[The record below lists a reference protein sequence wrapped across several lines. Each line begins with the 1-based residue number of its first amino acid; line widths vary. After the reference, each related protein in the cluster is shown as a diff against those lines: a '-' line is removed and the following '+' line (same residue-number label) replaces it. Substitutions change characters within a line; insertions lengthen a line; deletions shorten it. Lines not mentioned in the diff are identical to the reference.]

1 MNRRITS
8 FFCRTY
14 RDRSGAVAILVGV
27 MMLALAGFSAIV
39 IDLGYL
45 FYAQRSLQASADAA
59 ALAGAQNINAGAGGT
74 AISTA
79 ISYSGVSGN
88 KNANANL
95 TVTMASGYPQLKCFT
110 TTEVPC
116 TGPDSANAI
125 VVVEQATVPLYFA
138 RVLGINSWQISATST
153 AGGRGGSTQALDV
166 MIILDTTGS
175 MNNSDGS
182 CAGNSRIACALG
194 GIQVLLGSCTPQPC
208 GLWPC
213 AENLANC
220 GTVTAGNVANAVDEV
235 GIMVFPGLTNASQD
249 QYEYNC
255 SGSPQPAI
263 ASYNSSP
270 VYQVIPLSSDYRTS
284 DTATTLNTTS
294 HLVIAAGAGCSQG
307 IQAVG
312 GFGTYYADAITAA
325 QTALAGA
332 GRPNARNVIILLSDG
347 GANAS
352 SSDMPTA
359 EKSNQCHEAITAAAT
374 PAATGTWVYSVA
386 YGSTTTASGGDC
398 TTDTPAISSCS
409 TMQQIASDATKFF
422 VDPSGGSPPCSSPD
436 NPSITDLNSAFKQIG
451 IEATTPRLLPNN
463 TT

>member
-1 MNRRITS
+1 MKRRIAS
-8 FFCRTY
+8 FFCRMH
-14 RDRSGAVAILVGV
+14 RDQRGAVAVLVGV
-27 MMLALAGFSAIV
+27 MLFALVAFSAIV
-39 IDLGYL
+39 VDLGYL

-110 TTEVPC
+110 TTGVPC

-138 RVLGINSWQISATST
+138 RVLGINTWQISATST
-153 AGGRGGSTQALDV
+153 AGGRGGSTQALNV

-194 GIQVLLGSCTPQPC
+194 GIQVLLS

-220 GTVTAGNVANAVDEV
+220 GTVTSGNVANAVDEV

-249 QYEYNC
+249 QYEYRC
-255 SGSPQPAI
+255 SGSPSPTTVSYA
-263 ASYNSSP
+263 ASPDYLA
-270 VYQVIPLSSDYRTS
+270 IPLSSDYRIS
-284 DTATTLNTTS
+284 DATTTPLNTAS
-294 HLVIAAGAGCSQG
+294 DLVIAAGAGCSPG

-312 GFGTYYADAITAA
+312 GYGTYYADAITAA

-332 GRPNARNVIILLSDG
+332 GRPNAQNVIILLSDG

-359 EKSNQCHEAITAAAT
+359 KKTNQCHEAITAAAT
-374 PAATGTWVYSVA
+374 AAAAGTWVYSVA
-386 YGSTTTASGGDC
+386 YGSSTTITGGDC

-436 NPSITDLNSAFKQIG
+436 NPSISDLNSAFKQIG
-451 IEATTPRLLPNN
+451 IEATTARLLPNN

>member
-1 MNRRITS
+1 
-8 FFCRTY
+8 
-14 RDRSGAVAILVGV
+14 
-27 MMLALAGFSAIV
+27 
-39 IDLGYL
+39 
-45 FYAQRSLQASADAA
+45 
-59 ALAGAQNINAGAGGT
+59 
-74 AISTA
+74 
-79 ISYSGVSGN
+79 
-88 KNANANL
+88 
-95 TVTMASGYPQLKCFT
+95 
-110 TTEVPC
+110 
-116 TGPDSANAI
+116 
-125 VVVEQATVPLYFA
+125 
-138 RVLGINSWQISATST
+138 
-153 AGGRGGSTQALDV
+153 
-166 MIILDTTGS
+166 
-175 MNNSDGS
+175 
-182 CAGNSRIACALG
+182 
-194 GIQVLLGSCTPQPC
+194 
-208 GLWPC
+208 
-213 AENLANC
+213 
-220 GTVTAGNVANAVDEV
+220 
-235 GIMVFPGLTNASQD
+235 
-249 QYEYNC
+249 
-255 SGSPQPAI
+255 
-263 ASYNSSP
+263 
-270 VYQVIPLSSDYRTS
+270 LSSDYRTS

-332 GRPNARNVIILLSDG
+332 GRPNAQNVIILLSDG

-374 PAATGTWVYSVA
+374 AAATGTWVYSVA

>member
-1 MNRRITS
+1 
-8 FFCRTY
+8 
-14 RDRSGAVAILVGV
+14 
-27 MMLALAGFSAIV
+27 
-39 IDLGYL
+39 
-45 FYAQRSLQASADAA
+45 
-59 ALAGAQNINAGAGGT
+59 
-74 AISTA
+74 
-79 ISYSGVSGN
+79 
-88 KNANANL
+88 
-95 TVTMASGYPQLKCFT
+95 
-110 TTEVPC
+110 
-116 TGPDSANAI
+116 
-125 VVVEQATVPLYFA
+125 
-138 RVLGINSWQISATST
+138 VLGINTWQISATST
-153 AGGRGGSTQALDV
+153 AGGRGGSTQALNV

-194 GIQVLLGSCTPQPC
+194 GIQVLLS

-220 GTVTAGNVANAVDEV
+220 GTVTSGNVANPVDEV

-249 QYEYNC
+249 QYEYRC
-255 SGSPQPAI
+255 SGSPSPTTVSYA
-263 ASYNSSP
+263 ASPDYLA
-270 VYQVIPLSSDYRTS
+270 IPLSSDYRIS
-284 DTATTLNTTS
+284 DATTTPLNTAS
-294 HLVIAAGAGCSQG
+294 DLVIAAGAGCSPG

-312 GFGTYYADAITAA
+312 GYGTYYADAITAA

-332 GRPNARNVIILLSDG
+332 GRPNAQNVIILLSDG

-359 EKSNQCHEAITAAAT
+359 KKTNQCHEAITAAAT
-374 PAATGTWVYSVA
+374 AAAAGTWVYSVA
-386 YGSTTTASGGDC
+386 YGSSTTITGGDC

-436 NPSITDLNSAFKQIG
+436 NPSISDLNSAFKQIG
-451 IEATTPRLLPNN
+451 IEATTARLLPNN